1 MFVKTVIIPERGSVS
16 VTLADENSGR
26 TEHFFVSRGLWQRLA
41 AETPINELDPVDS
54 EIYDRIALSAEM
66 TSALKEG
73 SRIIGNADRS
83 ESNVARRL
91 KQKGFSADAVDYAV
105 ETLKRHGYLDEE
117 GICVRIAE
125 ALVRSKH
132 YGRRRILTYLLSHG
146 YKSEAAEAAVDSIP
160 EEDYADA
167 LRYNIKKKFPNIYDL
182 DRQSQQK
189 AIASLMRLGF
199 GTGEIFDAIK
209 EKNR

>member
-16 VTLADENSGR
+16 VTLADENSGG

-83 ESNVARRL
+83 ESDVARRL
-91 KQKGFSADAVDYAV
+91 KQKGFSPAAVDYAV

-146 YKSEAAEAAVDSIP
+146 YKSEAAEAAVDSIS

-167 LRYNIKKKFPNIYDL
+167 LRYNIKKKFPNISDL

>member
-1 MFVKTVIIPERGSVS
+1 MFVKTIIIPERGSVS
-16 VTLADENSGR
+16 VTLADENSGGA
-26 TEHFFVSRGLWQRLA
+26 EHFFVSRGLWQKLS
-41 AETPINELDPVDS
+41 EELGLNELDPVDS
-54 EIYDRIALSAEM
+54 DTYDRIALSAEM

-83 ESNVARRL
+83 ESDVSRRL
-91 KQKGFSADAVDYAV
+91 KQKGFSTEATEYAV
-105 ETLKRHGYLDEE
+105 TVLKKHGYLDEDE
-117 GICVRIAE
+117 ICVRVAE
-125 ALVRSKH
+125 LQLRSKH

-167 LRYNIKKKFPNIYDL
+167 LRYNIKKKFPNISGL
-182 DRQSQQK
+182 DRQAQQK

-199 GTGEIFDAIK
+199 SAGEIFDAIK
-209 EKNR
+209 EMR

>member
-1 MFVKTVIIPERGSVS
+1 MFVKSIIIPERGSVA
-16 VTLADENSGR
+16 VTVADENSGGA
-26 TEHFFVSRGLWQRLA
+26 EHFFVSRGLWQKLV
-41 AETPINELDPVDS
+41 AETPIKELDPVDS
-54 EIYDRIALSAEM
+54 DTYDRIAMSAEM

-83 ESNVARRL
+83 ESEVARRL
-91 KQKGFSADAVDYAV
+91 KQKGFSSTAVEYAV
-105 ETLKRHGYLDEE
+105 TVLKKHGYLDEDE
-117 GICVRIAE
+117 ICVRVAE
-125 ALVRSKH
+125 LQLRSKH

-160 EEDYADA
+160 DEDYADA
-167 LRYNIKKKFPNIYDL
+167 LWYNIKKKFPNISGL
-182 DRQSQQK
+182 DRAEQQK